1 VRALPDALL
10 RARTHSRARTAASAI
25 LLLSSLPRVMKGP
38 VPLVLATTAG
48 ANGYYY
54 VKTLQGL
61 RG

>member
-1 VRALPDALL
+1 
-10 RARTHSRARTAASAI
+10 
-25 LLLSSLPRVMKGP
+25 MKGP